1 MPKRYRP
8 GDIVYMLE
16 SNWLVREVRI
26 VKVTG
31 DFAIIRFRR
40 DSGIR
45 LRISRL
51 FPTREEAEAAVP
63 DHQPLEVRM
72 QRTEEEMK
80 PREPEYIAWMGEAK
94 AAPE

>member
-1 MPKRYRP
+1 MPTRYRP

-26 VKVTG
+26 VKISG
-31 DFAIIRFRR
+31 NFAIIRFRR
-40 DSGIR
+40 DSGTR
-45 LRISRL
+45 LRLSRL

-72 QRTEEEMK
+72 QRAEEEMK
-80 PREPEYIAWMGEAK
+80 PREPEYIAWTGVAK
-94 AAPE
+94 AALE

>member
-45 LRISRL
+45 LRISRPV
-51 FPTREEAEAAVP
+51 FGTKRDSPFSYQGREDETKRDCPSYYRV
-63 DHQPLEVRM
+63 VV
-72 QRTEEEMK
+72 
-80 PREPEYIAWMGEAK
+80 
-94 AAPE
+94 